1 MISLNDIYLP
11 FPSEFFTLFP
21 APNSEELISKIE
33 EVCHT
38 KKIDN
43 DGREWGKACKVDTI
57 PLSWK
62 DFLELY
68 QPSIEVFCKIF
79 KKDFKYTMYNPW
91 LNLYKKGYY
100 QEIHDHAGHDI
111 SSVFF
116 ANDGIDFGKFFF
128 YDRHSCNFSDNYE
141 DFISYENQRTPPI
154 KKGDIL
160 FFSSHILHGVT
171 SHENDEIRKTLAVN
185 FNIDEVA

>member
-11 FPSEFFTLFP
+11 FTSEFFTLFP

-33 EVCHT
+33 DICHT
-38 KKIDN
+38 KEVDN
-43 DGREWGKACKVDTI
+43 IGRDWGRNCKVDTI
-57 PLSWK
+57 PLLWQ

-79 KKDFKYTMYNPW
+79 KKDIKYTMYSPW

-116 ANDGIDFGKFFF
+116 ANDGINFGKFFF

-141 DFISYENQRTPPI
+141 ELIAYENQKTPPI
-154 KKGDIL
+154 KKGDII

-185 FNIDEVA
+185 FNINEVA

>member
-11 FPSEFFTLFP
+11 FTSEFFTLFP

-38 KKIDN
+38 KKVDN
-43 DGREWGKACKVDTI
+43 DGREWGKFCKVDTI
-57 PLSWK
+57 PLLWQ

-79 KKDFKYTMYNPW
+79 KKDIKYTMYNPW

-100 QEIHDHAGHDI
+100 QEIHDHADHDI

-141 DFISYENQRTPPI
+141 EFISYDNQKTPPI
-154 KKGDIL
+154 KRGDIM

-171 SHENDEIRKTLAVN
+171 SHENDDIRKTLSVN
-185 FNIDEVA
+185 FNINEVA